1 MPRQTG
7 GFLLVL
13 ALYGVL
19 VTLFAVRTPA
29 WQTPDEPAHYNYIR
43 QVAEGTLLPIIE
55 EGDWDNAT
63 LEQLKAQRFQG
74 ELTAAIPAIEYEDHQ
89 PPLYYWLAAP
99 IYALTNGSLTAL
111 RLFSGVLGLFTLS
124 LAYLTVRLL
133 YPNLPWVAL
142 TATAFIAFLPQHLM
156 ILGSVNNDALAGVV
170 LSALL
175 YGCLRYRLRGDVHP
189 AWLGLGLGVVVLTK
203 TTIYFTAA
211 VVLLTV
217 LLRWRAEQASWPRLL
232 PPLLW
237 TAIAAGGFALFWFGR
252 NVLTYGFPD
261 ILGLRA
267 HDDVVVGQLRTA
279 DFIAQVGLVDY
290 LIQLKTTTFQSFW
303 GQFGW
308 MGVPMHNLFFE
319 GESLAYVF
327 AGAITLLG
335 TLGLWIG
342 RSRAP
347 LKPER
352 RDAHLILL
360 SVAGLAVLVFLY
372 YNTQF
377 VQFQGRYL
385 FSALIPFS
393 LWLALGLASLGQRM
407 RAAWLALI
415 APLGLAALAFYVV
428 WRVLPGALG

>member
-1 MPRQTG
+1 MRRPIGQ
-7 GFLLVL
+7 FLLVPV
-13 ALYGVL
+13 LYAVL
-19 VTLFAVRTPA
+19 VTLFALRTPA
-29 WQTPDEPAHYNYIR
+29 WQAPDEPAHYNYVR

-63 LEQLKAQRFQG
+63 LEQLKAERFQG

-99 IYALTNGSLTAL
+99 IYMLTDGSLTAL
-111 RLFSGVLGLFTLS
+111 RLFSAFLGLFTLS
-124 LAYLTVRLL
+124 IAFATARLL
-133 YPNLPWVAL
+133 YPNALWVVL
-142 TATAFIAFLPQHLM
+142 GTVAFIAFLPQHLM

-170 LSALL
+170 MSALL

-203 TTIYFTAA
+203 TTIYFMAA

-217 LLRWRAEQASWPRLL
+217 LLRWRSERASWPQLVR
-232 PPLLW
+232 PLLII
-237 TAIAAGGFALFWFGR
+237 ALAAGGFALFWFGR
-252 NVLTYGFPD
+252 NIHTYGFPD
-261 ILGLRA
+261 IMGLRA

-279 DFIAQVGLVDY
+279 DLIAQIGPVDY

-319 GESLAYVF
+319 GESLAYVY
-327 AGAITLLG
+327 AGAIMLLAAV
-335 TLGLWIG
+335 GLWLG
-342 RSRAP
+342 RSRSP
-347 LKPER
+347 LKPDR

-360 SVAGLAVLVFLY
+360 SVAILAVLVFLY

-385 FSALIPFS
+385 FSALFPFS
-393 LWLALGLASLGQRM
+393 LWLALGINALAQRLRRPWLG
-407 RAAWLALI
+407 LA
-415 APLGLAALAFYVV
+415 APLGLAALAFYVI

>member
-1 MPRQTG
+1 MRRHTSL
-7 GFLLVL
+7 FLLVL
-13 ALYGVL
+13 ALYAVL

-29 WQTPDEPAHYNYIR
+29 WQAPDEPAHYNYIR
-43 QVAEGTLLPIIE
+43 QAAEGKLLPIIE
-55 EGDWDNAT
+55 DGDWDNAT
-63 LEQLKAQRFQG
+63 LEQLKAERFQG
-74 ELTAAIPAIEYEDHQ
+74 ELAAAIPAIEYEDHQ

-99 IYALTNGSLTAL
+99 IYALTDGSLTAL
-111 RLFSGVLGLFTLS
+111 RLFSAFLGLFTLS
-124 LAYLTVRLL
+124 IAYATVRLL
-133 YPNLPWVAL
+133 YPDAPWVAL
-142 TATAFIAFLPQHLM
+142 VAVAFIAFLPQHLM

-170 LSALL
+170 MSALL

-203 TTIYFTAA
+203 TTIYFMAA

-217 LLRWRAEQASWPRLL
+217 LLRWRSERASWSRLL
-232 PPLLW
+232 RPLLLI
-237 TAIAAGGFALFWFGR
+237 TLAAGGFALFWFGR
-252 NVLTYGFPD
+252 NILTYGFPD
-261 ILGLRA
+261 IMGLRA
-267 HDDVVVGQLRTA
+267 HDEVVVGQLRTA
-279 DFIAQVGLVDY
+279 DLIAQIGFVDY
-290 LIQLKTTTFQSFW
+290 LIQLKTITFQSFW

-319 GESLAYVF
+319 GESLAYIY
-327 AGAITLLG
+327 AGAIMLLAA
-335 TLGLWIG
+335 LGLWIG

-347 LKPER
+347 LKPDR

-393 LWLALGLASLGQRM
+393 LWLALGLTALGR
-407 RAAWLALI
+407 RFGAPWLGLI

>member
-1 MPRQTG
+1 MRRHTG
-7 GFLLVL
+7 LFLLLL
-13 ALYGVL
+13 ALYAVL
-19 VTLFAVRTPA
+19 VALFAVRTPA

-43 QVAEGTLLPIIE
+43 QVVEGTLLPIIE
-55 EGDWDNAT
+55 DGDWDNAT
-63 LEQLKAQRFQG
+63 LEQLKAERFQG
-74 ELTAAIPAIEYEDHQ
+74 ELSAAIPAIEYEDHQ

-99 IYALTNGSLTAL
+99 VYALTDGSLIAL
-111 RLFSGVLGLFTLS
+111 RLFSGFLGVFTLGI
-124 LAYLTVRLL
+124 AYATVRLL
-133 YPNLPWVAL
+133 YPDAPWVAL
-142 TATAFIAFLPQHLM
+142 VAVAFIAFLPQHLM
-156 ILGSVNNDALAGVV
+156 ILGSVNNDALAGAVM
-170 LSALL
+170 SALL

-189 AWLGLGLGVVVLTK
+189 AWLGLGLGVVVLSK
-203 TTIYFTAA
+203 TTIYFMAA
-211 VVLLTV
+211 VVLLAA
-217 LLRWRAEQASWPRLL
+217 LLRWRAERASWPQLMRALL
-232 PPLLW
+232 LITL
-237 TAIAAGGFALFWFGR
+237 AAGGFALFWFGR

-261 ILGLRA
+261 IMGLRA

-279 DFIAQVGLVDY
+279 DLIAQIGLVDY

-319 GESLAYVF
+319 GESLAYIY
-327 AGAITLLG
+327 AGAIMLLAAF
-335 TLGLWIG
+335 GLWIG
-342 RSRAP
+342 RSRSP
-347 LKPER
+347 LKPDR

-393 LWLALGLASLGQRM
+393 LWLSLGLTALGRRFGAP
-407 RAAWLALI
+407 WLALV
-415 APLGLAALAFYVV
+415 APLGLAALSFYVI